1 MAGEWCYVG
10 EGVGSWLVALLQVG
24 QRNIPGGVSV
34 DGEERGLRGWGSGVM
49 GLSEGVGEELWAE
62 EVEGG
67 IVVWRRD
74 GVKREAGE

>member
-1 MAGEWCYVG
+1 
-10 EGVGSWLVALLQVG
+10 
-24 QRNIPGGVSV
+24 
-34 DGEERGLRGWGSGVM
+34 M
-49 GLSEGVGEELWAE
+49 GLGEGVGEELWAE